1 MNFEPQQME
10 GTLIILGMVG
20 IPCAAFLI
28 FYFTAPGKEW
38 LRRNNML

>member
-1 MNFEPQQME
+1 MT

-28 FYFTAPGKEW
+28 FCLTAPGKEW